1 MRRIIL
7 CMLIVLVFLSQSLTE
22 ALGMHA
28 VHASTSTILSIKNT
42 ASPHSHTHMH
52 LFTTFFNNKQNLN
65 CTDVHAHIH
74 THCSHALDVLLNH
87 ANFIPKL
94 ARLKQVFE
102 HGDSFRFTSAI
113 TAPLDRPNWLTLF
126 NFLH

>member
-28 VHASTSTILSIKNT
+28 VHTSTSTILSIKNT
-42 ASPHSHTHMH
+42 ASPHSHTHV
-52 LFTTFFNNKQNLN
+52 LTTFFNNEQNLH
-65 CTDVHAHIH
+65 CTDLHL
-74 THCSHALDVLLNH
+74 HCSHLHSLGALLNH
-87 ANFIPKL
+87 ANFISKL
-94 ARLKQVFE
+94 ARLKQVFL